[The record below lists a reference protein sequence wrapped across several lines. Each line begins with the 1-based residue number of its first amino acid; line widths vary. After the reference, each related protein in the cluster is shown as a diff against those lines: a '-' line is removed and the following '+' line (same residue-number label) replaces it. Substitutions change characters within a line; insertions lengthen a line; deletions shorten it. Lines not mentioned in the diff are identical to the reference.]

1 MEQNGSN
8 SGETDG
14 KKSPNHNIKEPITR
28 LPAVVPPAT
37 VSAAANAHPPR
48 GFVLWLSVAQL
59 ISWGTLFYTFSLLL
73 EHFEK
78 DLSLSRVDAALA
90 FSLALLAEGA
100 FAIGVGRLIDAGW
113 ARAVMCAGSVIAG
126 ASFLAISQVQ
136 NQWQLY
142 AAWVAVGA
150 AMSGALYQPAFSV
163 LIRRYPEDFRRA
175 IITLTFLGGLA
186 STVFIPLGAWLIAS
200 FGWRVAVAVLG
211 ALHVLICLPIHAYWL
226 RGEPPAHAHHHS
238 ASTKKLIEF
247 THHFPF
253 WGLAA
258 FFVLFSGITTAMGG
272 HLVSILRERNLPEA
286 WVIAIPASIG
296 VLQVA
301 GRLILFFT
309 EKHID
314 VHKANRWI
322 PTLLPAALF
331 VLALALQSTWVAL
344 LYALLYGMANGMIT
358 IVKATA
364 MATYVSRERAA
375 SLNGLLGFPTAI
387 ARAVAP
393 SMLAALWVATGN
405 YTMGLSVLCALAVL
419 AVVAFWFAQRRAL
432 V

>member
-1 MEQNGSN
+1 MQTNGSN
-8 SGETDG
+8 DPPAAAAAAADANQSEA
-14 KKSPNHNIKEPITR
+14 ITA
-28 LPAVVPPAT
+28 LPAVVAT
-37 VSAAANAHPPR
+37 VDAHPPR
-48 GFVLWLSVAQL
+48 GFVFWLSLAQL
-59 ISWGTLFYTFSLLL
+59 ISWGTLFYMFSLLL

-90 FSLALLAEGA
+90 FSLALLTEGGLA
-100 FAIGVGRLIDAGW
+100 MVVGRLIDAGR
-113 ARAVMCAGSVIAG
+113 ARAVMCAGSLLAG
-126 ASFLAISQVQ
+126 ASFIVISLVQ

-142 AAWVAVGA
+142 AVWIAIGV
-150 AMSGALYQPAFSV
+150 AMSGTLYQPAFSV
-163 LIRRYPEDFRRA
+163 LIRRYPQDFRRA

-186 STVFIPLGAWLIAS
+186 STVFIPLGAWLISA
-200 FGWRVAVAVLG
+200 FGWRNAVIALG
-211 ALHVLICLPIHAYWL
+211 ALHLLICLPIHAYWL
-226 RGEPPAHAHHHS
+226 RGEPAAQGHHAGVG
-238 ASTKKLIEF
+238 AKKLAEF

-296 VLQVA
+296 ALQVA
-301 GRLILFFT
+301 GRLLLFFT
-309 EKHID
+309 EQHMD

-331 VLALALQSTWVAL
+331 VLAMYAWGLQSPWIAV

-364 MATYVSRERAA
+364 MATYVSRQRAA
-375 SLNGLLGFPTAI
+375 SLNGLLGLPTAM

-405 YTMGLSVLCALAVL
+405 YTMGLAVLCALAVL
-419 AVVAFWFAQRRAL
+419 AVIAFWFAQRRAL
-432 V
+432 E